1 VVEVRRYTS
10 YVFASRLSLPFR
22 GQATTVTLIGQAKLA
37 SRVREEVRDRIRDGR
52 FSEGLQLP
60 PEVELATSLGVSRTT
75 IREALL
81 QLEQE
86 GLLIRRHGHGTFVRS
101 SARLRGSLNA
111 NLSATEVIR
120 GHAMEPGTSHARLE
134 RRAADAEIADRLG
147 LEPGTEVIQLE
158 RVRTADS
165 RPVIFTIDVIPA
177 ALVRD
182 AGLDPEALLEP
193 ALSLYRLYAERL
205 GRSITDGQASIRL
218 TRADALVAD
227 RLGIPTGSPI
237 LRLEQVDAT
246 AEGEPVLFSVES
258 YVADTF
264 EFSVHRRGPAL
275 EALPT
280 RARPARL
287 SG

>member
-1 VVEVRRYTS
+1 
-10 YVFASRLSLPFR
+10 
-22 GQATTVTLIGQAKLA
+22 VTLIGQAKLA

-52 FSEGLQLP
+52 FSDGVQLP
-60 PEVELATSLGVSRTT
+60 PEIELATSLGVSRTT
-75 IREALL
+75 VREALL

-101 SARLRGSLNA
+101 AARLRGSLNA
-111 NLSATEVIR
+111 NISATEVIK
-120 GHAMEPGTSHARLE
+120 GHGMEPGTSHARVE
-134 RRAADAEIADRLG
+134 EVTADEEIASILG
-147 LEPGTEVIQLE
+147 LAPGAPVLRLE
-158 RVRTADS
+158 RVRTADG
-165 RPVIFTIDVIPA
+165 RPVIFTVDVIPTG
-177 ALVRD
+177 LFRD
-182 AGLDPEALLEP
+182 AGLDPDVLLDP
-193 ALSLYRLYAERL
+193 GLSLYRLYAERL

-227 RLGIPTGSPI
+227 RLGIPAGSPI

-246 AEGEPVLFSVES
+246 AEGEPVLFSLES

-280 RARPARL
+280 RARPARP

>member
-1 VVEVRRYTS
+1 M
-10 YVFASRLSLPFR
+10 
-22 GQATTVTLIGQAKLA
+22 TLIGQAKLA

-52 FSEGLQLP
+52 FSDGVQLP

-75 IREALL
+75 VREALL

-101 SARLRGSLNA
+101 AARLRGSLNA

-120 GHAMEPGTSHARLE
+120 GHGMEPGTSHARVE
-134 RRAADAEIADRLG
+134 EVGADDEAAAPLG
-147 LEPGTEVIQLE
+147 LAPGAPVIRLE
-158 RVRTADS
+158 RVRTADG
-165 RPVIFTIDVIPA
+165 RPVIFTVDVIPSRLFRRRRRSTTD
-177 ALVRD
+177 AL
-182 AGLDPEALLEP
+182 LDPG
-193 ALSLYRLYAERL
+193 LSLYRLYAERL

-218 TRADALVAD
+218 TRADTLVAD
-227 RLGIPTGSPI
+227 RLGIPAGSPI

-246 AEGEPVLFSVES
+246 AEGEQVLFSVES

-280 RARPARL
+280 RARPARP

>member
-1 VVEVRRYTS
+1 M
-10 YVFASRLSLPFR
+10 
-22 GQATTVTLIGQAKLA
+22 TLIGQAKLA

-52 FSEGLQLP
+52 FSDGVQLP

-75 IREALL
+75 VREALL

-101 SARLRGSLNA
+101 AARLRGSLNA

-120 GHAMEPGTSHARLE
+120 GHGMEPGTSHARIEEVALDDD
-134 RRAADAEIADRLG
+134 AAASLG
-147 LEPGTEVIQLE
+147 LAPGAAAVRLE
-158 RVRTADS
+158 RVRTADG
-165 RPVIFTIDVIPA
+165 RPVIFTVDVIPA
-177 ALVRD
+177 SLFRSSGVPLQSL
-182 AGLDPEALLEP
+182 LDSG
-193 ALSLYRLYAERL
+193 LSLYRLYADRL

-227 RLGIPTGSPI
+227 RLGIPAGSPI

-280 RARPARL
+280 RARPARP

>member
-1 VVEVRRYTS
+1 
-10 YVFASRLSLPFR
+10 
-22 GQATTVTLIGQAKLA
+22 VTLIGQAKLA

-52 FSEGLQLP
+52 FSDGVQLP

-75 IREALL
+75 VREALL

-101 SARLRGSLNA
+101 AARLRGSLNA

-120 GHAMEPGTSHARLE
+120 GHGMEPGTSHAQVE
-134 RRAADAEIADRLG
+134 EAAVDAEVAAILG
-147 LEPGTEVIQLE
+147 LAAGDPVLRLE
-158 RVRTADS
+158 RVRTADG
-165 RPVIFTIDVIPA
+165 RPVIFTIDLIPA
-177 ALVRD
+177 KLFHATGVEADAL
-182 AGLDPEALLEP
+182 LDPG
-193 ALSLYRLYAERL
+193 LSLYRLYADRL

-227 RLGIPTGSPI
+227 RLGIPAGSPI

-246 AEGEPVLFSVES
+246 AEGEAVLFSVES

-275 EALPT
+275 EALPM
-280 RARPARL
+280 RARPARP

>member
-1 VVEVRRYTS
+1 
-10 YVFASRLSLPFR
+10 
-22 GQATTVTLIGQAKLA
+22 VTLIGQAKLA
-37 SRVREEVRDRIRDGR
+37 SRGREEVRDRIRDGR
-52 FSEGLQLP
+52 FSEGVQLP

-75 IREALL
+75 VREALL

-101 SARLRGSLNA
+101 AARLRGSLNA

-120 GHAMEPGTSHARLE
+120 GHGMEPGTSHARVE
-134 RRAADAEIADRLG
+134 EGTVDGTVAASLALTAGDPVVR
-147 LEPGTEVIQLE
+147 LE
-158 RVRTADS
+158 RVRTADG
-165 RPVIFTIDVIPA
+165 RPVIFTVDVMPA
-177 ALVRD
+177 ALFRAAGV
-182 AGLDPEALLEP
+182 GLDELRDPG
-193 ALSLYRLYAERL
+193 LSLYRLYAERL

-218 TRADALVAD
+218 TRADGLVAD
-227 RLGIPTGSPI
+227 RLGIPAGSPI
-237 LRLEQVDAT
+237 LQLEQVDAT

-275 EALPT
+275 VALPT
-280 RARPARL
+280 RARPARP

>member
-1 VVEVRRYTS
+1 
-10 YVFASRLSLPFR
+10 
-22 GQATTVTLIGQAKLA
+22 VTLIGQAKLA

-52 FSEGLQLP
+52 FSEGVQLP

-75 IREALL
+75 VREALL

-101 SARLRGSLNA
+101 AARLRGSLNA

-120 GHAMEPGTSHARLE
+120 GHGMDPGTRDARLE
-134 RRAADAEIADRLG
+134 EVGVDADVAPSLG
-147 LEPGTEVIQLE
+147 LDPGDRVLRLE
-158 RVRTADS
+158 RVRTADG
-165 RPVIFTIDVIPA
+165 RPVIFTVDVIPA
-177 ALVRD
+177 SIFRAAAVDPSAL
-182 AGLDPEALLEP
+182 LDPG
-193 ALSLYRLYAERL
+193 LSLYRLYADRL

-218 TRADALVAD
+218 TRADGVVAD
-227 RLGIPTGSPI
+227 RLGIPAGSPI

-280 RARPARL
+280 RARPARP

>member
-1 VVEVRRYTS
+1 M
-10 YVFASRLSLPFR
+10 
-22 GQATTVTLIGQAKLA
+22 TVIGQAKLA

-52 FSEGLQLP
+52 FSDGLQLP

-75 IREALL
+75 VREALL

-101 SARLRGSLNA
+101 AARLRGSLNV
-111 NLSATEVIR
+111 NLSASEVIR
-120 GHAMEPGTSHARLE
+120 GHAMEPGTSHARIE
-134 RRAADAEIADRLG
+134 RVGVEDEVAERLG
-147 LEPGTEVIQLE
+147 LERGAPVIRLE
-158 RVRTADS
+158 RVRTADG
-165 RPVIFTIDVIPA
+165 RRVIFTVDVIPA
-177 ALVRD
+177 VLFRE
-182 AGLDPEALLEP
+182 AGVDPEELLDP

-205 GRSITDGQASIRL
+205 GRSITDGQASISV
-218 TRADALVAD
+218 TRADSLVAD
-227 RLGIPTGSPI
+227 RLGITPGSAI

-280 RARPARL
+280 RARPARP

>member
-1 VVEVRRYTS
+1 M
-10 YVFASRLSLPFR
+10 
-22 GQATTVTLIGQAKLA
+22 TLIGQAKLA

-52 FSEGLQLP
+52 FSEGVQLP

-101 SARLRGSLNA
+101 AARLRGSLNA

-120 GHAMEPGTSHARLE
+120 GHGMDPGTSHARVE
-134 RRAADAEIADRLG
+134 EVAVEPDVAASLG
-147 LEPGTEVIQLE
+147 LAAGDSVLRLE
-158 RVRTADS
+158 RVRTADG
-165 RPVIFTIDVIPA
+165 RPVIFTVDIIPA
-177 ALVRD
+177 TIFRTVGVEPETL
-182 AGLDPEALLEP
+182 LDPG
-193 ALSLYRLYAERL
+193 LSLYRLYADRL

-218 TRADALVAD
+218 TRADDVVAD
-227 RLGIPTGSPI
+227 RLGIPAGSPI

-280 RARPARL
+280 RARPARP

>member
-1 VVEVRRYTS
+1 
-10 YVFASRLSLPFR
+10 
-22 GQATTVTLIGQAKLA
+22 VTLIGQAKLA

-52 FSEGLQLP
+52 FSDCVQLP
-60 PEVELATSLGVSRTT
+60 PEIELATSLGVSRTT
-75 IREALL
+75 VREALL

-101 SARLRGSLNA
+101 AARLRGSLNA
-111 NLSATEVIR
+111 NISATEVIK
-120 GHAMEPGTSHARLE
+120 GHGMEPGTSHARVE
-134 RRAADAEIADRLG
+134 EVTADAEIATILG
-147 LEPGTEVIQLE
+147 LEAGAPILRLE
-158 RVRTADS
+158 RVRTADG
-165 RPVIFTIDVIPA
+165 RPVIFTVDVIPTG
-177 ALVRD
+177 LFRD
-182 AGLDPEALLEP
+182 AGLDQAVLLDP
-193 ALSLYRLYAERL
+193 GLSLYRLYAERL

-227 RLGIPTGSPI
+227 RLGIPAGSPI

-246 AEGEPVLFSVES
+246 AEGEPVLFSLES

-280 RARPARL
+280 RARPARP

>member
-1 VVEVRRYTS
+1 M
-10 YVFASRLSLPFR
+10 
-22 GQATTVTLIGQAKLA
+22 TLIGQAKLA

-52 FSEGLQLP
+52 FSEGVQLP
-60 PEVELATSLGVSRTT
+60 PEVELALSLGVSRTT
-75 IREALL
+75 VREALL

-101 SARLRGSLNA
+101 AARLRGSLNA

-120 GHAMEPGTSHARLE
+120 GHGMEPGTSHAQVE
-134 RRAADAEIADRLG
+134 AITADADVADRLR
-147 LEPGTEVIQLE
+147 LEAPAEVLRLV
-158 RVRTADS
+158 RVRTADD
-165 RPVIFTIDVIPA
+165 RPVIFTVDMIPA
-177 ALVRD
+177 RLVRD
-182 AGLDPEALLEP
+182 AGIDPSVLLDPG
-193 ALSLYRLYAERL
+193 LSLYRLYAEQL
-205 GRSITDGQASIRL
+205 GRSITDGQAWIRL
-218 TRADALVAD
+218 TRAEADVAD
-227 RLGIPTGSPI
+227 RLGIPSGSPI

-280 RARPARL
+280 RARPARP

>member
-1 VVEVRRYTS
+1 M
-10 YVFASRLSLPFR
+10 
-22 GQATTVTLIGQAKLA
+22 TLIGQAKLA
-37 SRVREEVRDRIRDGR
+37 SRVREEVRDRIHDGR

-75 IREALL
+75 VREALL

-120 GHAMEPGTSHARLE
+120 GHAMEPGTRDARVE
-134 RRAADAEIADRLG
+134 RVALDDEIASRLG
-147 LEPGTEVIQLE
+147 RAVGGEVIRLE
-158 RVRTADS
+158 RVRTADG
-165 RPVIFTIDVIPA
+165 RPVIFTVDVIPA
-177 ALVRD
+177 ELFAE
-182 AGLDPEALLEP
+182 AGVDTDVLLDPG
-193 ALSLYRLYAERL
+193 LSLYRLYAERL

-218 TRADALVAD
+218 TRADSIVAD
-227 RLGIPTGSPI
+227 RLGIPPGTPI
-237 LRLEQVDAT
+237 LRLEQIDAT

-258 YVADTF
+258 YVGDTF

-280 RARPARL
+280 RARPARP

>member
-1 VVEVRRYTS
+1 VRHD
-10 YVFASRLSLPFR
+10 
-22 GQATTVTLIGQAKLA
+22 VTLIGQAKLA
-37 SRVREEVRDRIRDGR
+37 SRVREEVRDRIRDGE
-52 FSEGLQLP
+52 FSEGVQLP
-60 PEVELATSLGVSRTT
+60 PEIELATSLGVSRTT
-75 IREALL
+75 LREALL

-120 GHAMEPGTSHARLE
+120 GHAMEPGTSHARIE
-134 RRAADAEIADRLG
+134 RETAEPDAARVLG
-147 LEPGTEVIQLE
+147 LEPGASVIRLE
-158 RVRTADS
+158 RVRTADE
-165 RPVIFTIDVIPA
+165 RPVIFTVDIIPTVLFREADV
-177 ALVRD
+177 
-182 AGLDPEALLEP
+182 DPEVLLDP

-205 GRSITDGQASIRL
+205 GRSITEGQASIRL

-227 RLGIPTGSPI
+227 RLGIPIGSPI
-237 LRLEQVDAT
+237 LRLEQIDAT

-258 YVADTF
+258 YVGDTF

-280 RARPARL
+280 RARPARP

>member
-1 VVEVRRYTS
+1 M
-10 YVFASRLSLPFR
+10 
-22 GQATTVTLIGQAKLA
+22 TLIGQAKLA
-37 SRVREEVRDRIRDGR
+37 SRVREEVRDLIRRGR
-52 FSEGLQLP
+52 FSEGVQLP

-75 IREALL
+75 VREALL

-101 SARLRGSLNA
+101 AARLRGSLNA

-120 GHAMEPGTSHARLE
+120 GHGMEPGTSHARVDE
-134 RRAADAEIADRLG
+134 VGIEPDVATHLG
-147 LEPGTEVIQLE
+147 LTAGDPVLRLE
-158 RVRTADS
+158 RVRTADG
-165 RPVIFTIDVIPA
+165 RPVIFTVDIIPASIFRAAGVEPA
-177 ALVRD
+177 AL
-182 AGLDPEALLEP
+182 LDPG
-193 ALSLYRLYAERL
+193 LSLYRLYADRL
-205 GRSITDGQASIRL
+205 GRSITDGQAAIRL
-218 TRADALVAD
+218 TRADDVVAD
-227 RLGIPTGSPI
+227 RLGVPAGSPI

-280 RARPARL
+280 RARPARP